1 MKTADILTMTTFIR
15 SVTISLQLTDE
26 ERARAVETVKQAAEV
41 YNLHSKF
48 SVENKVVAK
57 RILHEKVY
65 REAREAFPNVPSAM
79 VQTMRDNAI
88 ESVKSYNSRNP
99 KKRWSKQPLKKA
111 TSSIR
116 YNKRLF
122 TLRGSSLTFST
133 IDKRIKTQ
141 VNIPAWFT
149 ERYPEYSPQSASLRV
164 HGRTGEILFTINYVL
179 HTDVEPAQGEVVG
192 LDRGL
197 YTIVTTSRGEVKT
210 ASEVRAVRRRYLYN
224 RRMLQQKGTPSAKRK
239 LRAMSGR
246 EKRFMR
252 DINHQLTKELA
263 QAKNTSTYVLE
274 DLNGI
279 RNKRRGKK
287 MNTWL
292 GQWAFSQF
300 ETFLTY
306 KAQAQGISV
315 VYVDPRYTSQKCNA
329 CKNINKASRIKGRYT
344 CVKCGYKEHADV
356 NAAYN
361 IRDNYLLTLEREAG
375 SSQRAKSDET
385 PVSATSA
392 APRGRA

>member
-1 MKTADILTMTTFIR
+1 MTTFTR

-26 ERARAVETVKQAAEV
+26 ERARVVETARQAAEV

-48 SVENKVVAK
+48 SIGNKTAAK
-57 RILHEKVY
+57 KYLHEGVY
-65 REAREAFPNVPSAM
+65 EKAREAFPQLPSAM
-79 VQTMRDNAI
+79 VQTMRDNVV
-88 ESVKSYNSRNP
+88 ESVKSYNSRHP

-116 YNKRLF
+116 YDKRLF

-133 IDKRIKTQ
+133 VGKRVKTQ
-141 VNIPAWFT
+141 VRVPTWFT
-149 ERYPEYSPQSASLRV
+149 ERYSEYSPQSASLRV
-164 HGRTGEILFTINYVL
+164 HGRTGEVLFTINYVL
-179 HTDVEPAQGEVVG
+179 HADVEPARGEIVG

-224 RRMLQQKGTPSAKRK
+224 RRMLQRKGTPSAKRK

-263 QAKNTSTYVLE
+263 QANNTSTYVLE
-274 DLNGI
+274 DLNSI

-287 MNTWL
+287 LNTWL
-292 GQWAFSQF
+292 SQWAFNQF
-300 ETFLTY
+300 ETLLTY

-315 VYVDPRYTSQKCNA
+315 VYIDPRYTSQKCNA
-329 CKNINKASRIKGRYT
+329 CKNINKASRMKGRYA

-375 SSQRAKSDET
+375 SSQRANSDET
-385 PVSATSA
+385 PVSVTSA
-392 APRGRA
+392 APRGQA